1 MKIDITLENFGF
13 KKKFLVEDQEVTE
26 NVNGS
31 PTKTTKLHDSPK
43 AGGDENETF
52 CCSRKLSLKKVLRNK
67 NVQVLRA
74 LV

>member
-1 MKIDITLENFGF
+1 MITLENFGF

-26 NVNGS
+26 NANVS

-52 CCSRKLSLKKVLRNK
+52 CCSRKLSLLKKY
-67 NVQVLRA
+67 
-74 LV
+74 